1 MRDARTQIER
11 RQARHRENIPMHL
24 HAGAGAGSWLPHA
37 HRTRRTPVPL
47 SPQPSAPRSME
58 SAAGAEPMLAEHA
71 LAVLD
76 HPQAIPETQRGSV
89 HPHILIVEDDAR
101 AARAIREML
110 ELEGDPAWN
119 IQVASDGQ
127 HALDLASASPPGVVL
142 LDVMLPGLDGAEV
155 YRRLRAN
162 PLTRSTRV
170 LFLSAA
176 TSLDL
181 YQRGIE
187 AGVLLRKPFD
197 VRDLVRLVRTL
208 LAG

>member
-1 MRDARTQIER
+1 MRDARTHTER
-11 RQARHRENIPMHL
+11 KQARYRENLGPMRL
-24 HAGAGAGSWLPHA
+24 HTATAPATWAPYA
-37 HRTRRTPVPL
+37 HRARHTPLLQTSTPYTL
-47 SPQPSAPRSME
+47 ESSAGPESP
-58 SAAGAEPMLAEHA
+58 LAEQA

-76 HPQAIPETQRGSV
+76 HPQTLVDAQR
-89 HPHILIVEDDAR
+89 HPADAHILIVEDDAR

-110 ELEGDPAWN
+110 ELEGDPTWS
-119 IQVASDGQ
+119 IQVAGDGQ
-127 HALDLASASPPGVVL
+127 RALELANAAPPRVVL
-142 LDVMLPGLDGAEV
+142 LDVMLPGLDGGEV

-162 PLTRSTRV
+162 PLTRATQV

-197 VRDLVRLVRTL
+197 VRDLVHLVHTL
-208 LAG
+208 LAD

>member
-1 MRDARTQIER
+1 MRDARTHIEGK
-11 RQARHRENIPMHL
+11 QAHRRENLGQMHL
-24 HAGAGAGSWLPHA
+24 RAGTVPTTWAPYA
-37 HRTRRTPVPL
+37 HRARRTPL
-47 SPQPSAPRSME
+47 PQAPTPYAME
-58 SAAGAEPMLAEHA
+58 PAATAEPLLAEQA

-76 HPQAIPETQRGSV
+76 HPQTLPETRR
-89 HPHILIVEDDAR
+89 HPADAHILIVEDDAR

-110 ELEGDPAWN
+110 ELEGDPTWS

-127 HALDLASASPPGVVL
+127 RALELANAAPPRVVL
-142 LDVMLPGLDGAEV
+142 LDVMLPGLDGGEV

-162 PLTRSTRV
+162 PQTRATQV

-197 VRDLVRLVRTL
+197 VRDLVRLVHTL
-208 LAG
+208 LAD

>member
-1 MRDARTQIER
+1 MGSARTHIER
-11 RQARHRENIPMHL
+11 KQGRHRDNLGQMHL
-24 HAGAGAGSWLPHA
+24 HAGTVPATWA
-37 HRTRRTPVPL
+37 HRARRTPLLQAPYAME
-47 SPQPSAPRSME
+47 PSA
-58 SAAGAEPMLAEHA
+58 EPLLAEHA
-71 LAVLD
+71 LAVLE
-76 HPQAIPETQRGSV
+76 HPQELPEAERGYANA
-89 HPHILIVEDDAR
+89 HILIVEDDAR

-110 ELEGDPAWN
+110 ELEGDPTWN
-119 IQVASDGQ
+119 IEVAGDGQ
-127 HALDLASASPPGVVL
+127 RALELASAAPPRVVL
-142 LDVMLPGLDGAEV
+142 LDVMLPGLDGGEV

-162 PLTRSTRV
+162 PRTRATQV

-197 VRDLVRLVRTL
+197 VRDLVRLVHTL

>member
-11 RQARHRENIPMHL
+11 KQARPRGLGPMHL
-24 HAGAGAGSWLPHA
+24 HAATVPGTWTPYA
-37 HRTRRTPVPL
+37 HRSRRTPL
-47 SPQPSAPRSME
+47 PQAPTPIE
-58 SAAGAEPMLAEHA
+58 SAVTAEPSLAARA
-71 LAVLD
+71 LPVLE
-76 HPQAIPETQRGSV
+76 HPQVVPETQRQ
-89 HPHILIVEDDAR
+89 HTDADILIVEDDAR
-101 AARAIREML
+101 AARVIREML
-110 ELEGDPAWN
+110 ELEGDPTWS
-119 IQVASDGQ
+119 IQVAGDGQ
-127 HALDLASASPPGVVL
+127 RALELASEAPPRVVL
-142 LDVMLPGLDGAEV
+142 LDVMLPGLDGGEV

-162 PLTRSTRV
+162 PQTQATRV

-197 VRDLVRLVRTL
+197 VRDLVRLVQTL